1 MRLRASLLIPL
12 ACALAGCGSGSPY
25 VTVPSNHGHSL
36 DDALRR
42 LHEAGLRAT
51 FPQVSKPCGDL
62 TLPQVA
68 LQAPRSPA
76 RVRRGTVV
84 TIDLQPS
91 PAPSPAVPLNPRAVA
106 AMPKFV
112 GRRWSTTDFH
122 ELRGTAILPCVTI
135 RPATATSATDF
146 VVVAQ
151 DPPAGKAPRGSIH
164 LTLQAR

>member
-1 MRLRASLLIPL
+1 
-12 ACALAGCGSGSPY
+12 
-25 VTVPSNHGHSL
+25 
-36 DDALRR
+36 
-42 LHEAGLRAT
+42 
-51 FPQVSKPCGDL
+51 
-62 TLPQVA
+62 
-68 LQAPRSPA
+68 
-76 RVRRGTVV
+76 VRRGSVV

-91 PAPSPAVPLNPRAVA
+91 PAPSPAVPLNPRTVA
-106 AMPKFV
+106 AMPNYV